1 MTMEKKTEQENSG
14 QQERGQP
21 GLHCQESDCFKK
33 SVIKVREGGEKK
45 RKEGKEKIKEEELGL
60 EAQACNPSDL
70 GGYGRKVTS
79 SKLVRYSVKMALR
92 TVRI

>member
-1 MTMEKKTEQENSG
+1 MEKKTEQENSG

-21 GLHCQESDCFKK
+21 GLHSQESDCFKK
-33 SVIKVREGGEKK
+33 SIIKVREGGEK

-70 GGYGRKVTS
+70 RGYGKKVTS
-79 SKLVRYSVKMALR
+79 SKLV
-92 TVRI
+92 